1 MPTSGTYAFTVSRDD
16 VINAALRTL
25 GAYGAQDTVPV
36 ADITNC
42 AQALN
47 ILVKT
52 WVMKGMPL
60 WCVETFPTP
69 MIVGQLTY
77 DLALT
82 STGGY
87 VPKKLTDAFL
97 RNTTNG
103 VNNDVSLTIESR
115 YDYNTLGN
123 KLSPGVPNQL
133 FYSPNISSGV
143 ATLYNVPNLAGYVL
157 YTTAQRPIQDFNL
170 AVDNPDMPSEAFQAL
185 KWGLADELA
194 LEYATPQVNLGQ
206 VQQKAKMYID
216 ELMNFEQEQ
225 VSVYFTP
232 SQRPQGYQG
241 TT

>member
-77 DLALT
+77 DLSLT
-82 STGGY
+82 SSGGY

-133 FYSPNISSGV
+133 FYNPNISSGV
-143 ATLYNVPNLAGYVL
+143 ATPVQCSESGGVC
-157 YTTAQRPIQDFNL
+157 
-170 AVDNPDMPSEAFQAL
+170 AVHHRAAANPRLQPRS
-185 KWGLADELA
+185 
-194 LEYATPQVNLGQ
+194 GQ
-206 VQQKAKMYID
+206 PRHAVGGFSGP
-216 ELMNFEQEQ
+216 E
-225 VSVYFTP
+225 VGS
-232 SQRPQGYQG
+232 GG
-241 TT
+241 